1 MWVPDLSK
9 IAGPRYLA
17 VASAIADAID
27 SGELPPGTQLPT
39 QRELAKRLG
48 ITVGTIG
55 RAYALARKRR
65 LITGEVGRGTFVEG
79 PRRDLAAA
87 RTIPAAD
94 PRTIDLGCYRSPV
107 EGLSEA
113 LTQAFA
119 EVADR
124 TSLLPLHRYPP
135 GTGFLSHR
143 AAGAAW
149 LARVGLN
156 VPPQQVLLTAGAQQ
170 AIATAVATF
179 CTGDDMILTEALTY
193 SGLKAIAALQGV
205 RLGAVAMDEEGM
217 IPRALDAAAAATGA
231 KVVYLQPSV
240 HNPTTALM
248 SQARRE
254 EIATIAR
261 KHELVL
267 IEDDA
272 SAPAL
277 TDRPPPIATLAP
289 EHVCYITSIS
299 KAISPAFRLG
309 YIASSPPLIER
320 LLNTFHAYALAVSP
334 LIAEVVSLMIGNGA
348 AERIA
353 RRNVAELKRWREIA
367 EAELAGHDVRTRD
380 GAFFLWLMLPEQWA
394 ADEFAAAA
402 NRQGVSVI
410 PVESFAT
417 QRGSNVQAVRA
428 SVNPASNPD
437 VLRRGLR
444 TLVGLLQTRPRPHEL
459 II

>member
-170 AIATAVATF
+170 
-179 CTGDDMILTEALTY
+179 
-193 SGLKAIAALQGV
+193 AIAALQGV